1 MMSEKTN
8 AIRLC
13 EAHGLAYHT
22 TAYDTEDGAI
32 DGKAVAD
39 KTGKTYEEVFKTLV
53 TIGQS
58 GTYYVFVVPVGEE
71 LDLKKAAK
79 AVGEKFVEMIP
90 VKDIL
95 KVTGY
100 IKGGCSPI
108 GMKKEYRTVIDETVI
123 LLDEIT
129 FSAGRVGLQVSLA
142 TADLDKIIR
151 YTVADISK
159 DPGQ

>member
-13 EAHGLAYHT
+13 DVHGVAYHT
-22 TAYDTEDGAI
+22 TTYATEDGAL
-32 DGKAVAD
+32 DGKSVAE

-58 GTYYVFVVPVGEE
+58 GTYYVFVVPVCEE

-79 AVGEKFVEMIP
+79 AVNEKFVEMIP

-100 IKGGCSPI
+100 MKGGCSPI
-108 GMKKEYRTVIDETVI
+108 GMKKEYRTIIDETVV

-129 FSAGRVGLQVSLA
+129 FSAGRIGMQVSLP
-142 TADLDKIIR
+142 TADLGKIIR
-151 YTVADISK
+151 YTVADITK
-159 DPGQ
+159 

>member
-1 MMSEKTN
+1 MSEKTN

-13 EAHGLAYHT
+13 DSHGVNYHT
-22 TAYDTEDGAI
+22 TTYLTEDGAI
-32 DGKAVAD
+32 DGKSVAD
-39 KTGKTYEEVFKTLV
+39 KTGKAYEEVFKTLV

-58 GTYYVFVVPVGEE
+58 GAYYVFVVPVAEE

-79 AVGEKFVEMIP
+79 AVSEKFVEMIP

-100 IKGGCSPI
+100 MKGGCSPI

-123 LLDEIT
+123 LLEEIT
-129 FSAGRVGLQVSLA
+129 FSAGRIGMQVSMP
-142 TADLDKIIR
+142 TADLDKIIK

-159 DPGQ
+159 DPGP

>member
-1 MMSEKTN
+1 MSEKTN

-13 EAHGLAYHT
+13 DVHGVAYHVT
-22 TAYDTEDGAI
+22 TYATEDGAI
-32 DGKAVAD
+32 DGRSVAD
-39 KTGKTYEEVFKTLV
+39 KTGKAYEEVFKTLV
-53 TIGQS
+53 TVGQS
-58 GTYYVFVVPVGEE
+58 GAYYVFVVPVVEE

-79 AVGEKFVEMIP
+79 EVNEKFVEMIP

-100 IKGGCSPI
+100 MKGGCSPI

-129 FSAGRVGLQVSLA
+129 FSAGRIGMQVSLP
-142 TADLDKIIR
+142 TADLEKIIR
-151 YTVADISK
+151 YTVADLTK
-159 DPGQ
+159 

>member
-1 MMSEKTN
+1 MFEKTN

-13 EAHGLAYHT
+13 EVHGIAYHT
-22 TAYDTEDGAI
+22 AAYATDDGAL

-39 KTGKTYEEVFKTLV
+39 KIGKAYDEVFKTLA

-79 AVGEKFVEMIP
+79 AVNEKFVEMIP

-129 FSAGRVGLQVSLA
+129 FSAGRIGIQVTLS
-142 TADLDKIIR
+142 TADLDKIIK
-151 YTVADISK
+151 YTVADVSK
-159 DPGQ
+159 DSGF